1 MARENPNVIFV
12 STLSLFLR
20 LFIVTNSFLLLLSIS
35 QSLCDDLV
43 LQRVK
48 ALIIETMHSSFALLP
63 LYRVC

>member
-43 LQRVK
+43 LQWVK